1 MTRAGQGNGAGAWS
15 HGPGVRH
22 GCSARGP
29 ACGRPEGPGQQGD
42 RKDAGARASR
52 LHLTPTSAGDSA
64 TTSPRLCL
72 LFTPR
77 RVITAPLHRGGTELG
92 RNPRSRR
99 DCRVPGSPAPRP
111 EPQHPREPAALPP
124 GGGESE
130 RLLGAPVPR
139 PPQVGETVRGPG
151 RPPPSAAI
159 SSIPTGSLR
168 ACWGGHRAAQP
179 PSRVRGTGGPSLPA
193 PGVPL
198 QRQAAWRRGGA
209 GAGPGCQQPGPPH
222 PGPVQ
227 LERLSL
233 ALQIH
238 ARPGAA
244 TPKRRR
250 CRARPGQQTLA
261 PRPDSA
267 LPPL

>member
-1 MTRAGQGNGAGAWS
+1 MTRAGQGNGAGTWS
-15 HGPGVRH
+15 PGPGVRH
-22 GCSARGP
+22 
-29 ACGRPEGPGQQGD
+29 GRPEGPGQQGD
-42 RKDAGARASR
+42 RKDAGARASG

-159 SSIPTGSLR
+159 SSIHTPLRVPEGVLGWPPGRAAPLPGPRRRRPLAPGSGGPPPAAGSL
-168 ACWGGHRAAQP
+168 AA
-179 PSRVRGTGGPSLPA
+179 
-193 PGVPL
+193 
-198 QRQAAWRRGGA
+198 RRGGRRAWLSAARAPTPGPRPA
-209 GAGPGCQQPGPPH
+209 GASQPRSADTCTPRG
-222 PGPVQ
+222 GNAQTAPV
-227 LERLSL
+227 
-233 ALQIH
+233 
-238 ARPGAA
+238 
-244 TPKRRR
+244 
-250 CRARPGQQTLA
+250 PGQAGPADARTPA
-261 PRPDSA
+261 
-267 LPPL
+267 